1 MKEKRKGKKQRI
13 DFDGFYTGLYAER
26 WPALRSALEE
36 PSLHTE
42 LTRGLVKPYYL
53 DAASLLPVES
63 LKLKGASNILDLCA
77 APGGKALA
85 IAGDMD
91 PGARLTVNDRSSNR
105 RARLHRV
112 LQEHLAPELLERVTV
127 SGHDASRWGL
137 YEQNLYDR
145 VLADV
150 PCSSERHL
158 VQEPKHLV
166 TWSPARTR
174 HLAVQAYAILAAG
187 FTALAPGGILVYSTC
202 ALSPGENDGVVAKL
216 LKRNAE
222 SCRLLS
228 LPACSAVRSEAS
240 ACGRIVLPDSS
251 EGFGPIFYAAVTKLG
266 E

>member
-1 MKEKRKGKKQRI
+1 MKKGKKQRI
-13 DFDGFYTGLYAER
+13 DFDGFYGELYPER
-26 WPALRSALEE
+26 WPALRSALEA
-36 PSLHTE
+36 PSPHSE
-42 LTRGLVKPYYL
+42 LSRGLVKPYYL

-63 LKLKGASNILDLCA
+63 LKIEGASKILDLCA

-85 IAGDMD
+85 IAGGMD

-112 LQEHLAPELLERVTV
+112 LSEHLAPELLEYVTV

-158 VQEPKHLV
+158 VQEPKHL
-166 TWSPARTR
+166 TAWSPARTR
-174 HLAVQAYAILAAG
+174 HLAIQAYAILAAG
-187 FTALAPGGILVYSTC
+187 FTALKPGGVLVYSTC

-216 LKRNAE
+216 LKRHPDTC
-222 SCRLLS
+222 SLLS
-228 LPACSAVRSEAS
+228 VSAGGSLPSEAT

-251 EGFGPIFYAAVTKLG
+251 QGSGPIFWAAVTKR
-266 E
+266 EE